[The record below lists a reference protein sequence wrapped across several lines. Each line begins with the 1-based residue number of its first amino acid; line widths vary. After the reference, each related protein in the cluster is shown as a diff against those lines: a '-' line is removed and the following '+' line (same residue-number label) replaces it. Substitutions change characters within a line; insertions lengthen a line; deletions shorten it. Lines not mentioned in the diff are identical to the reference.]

1 MKIAVAGKGGVGKTT
16 LAAMLAR
23 LYGRQGSKV
32 IAIDADP
39 ATSLASALGVPKSDR
54 ESITPLSGMLDLIEE
69 RTGARPGSS
78 YGGMFKLNPKVD
90 DIVEEYGVKA
100 PDNVTLL
107 VLGTIETPGSGC
119 FCPESTLLK
128 ALMSHVLSGEEVII
142 MDMEAGLEHL
152 GRSTARN
159 VDVMLIVV
167 EPGMRSVETAGTIAR
182 MAREI
187 GVGSV
192 LVILNKCSSENEEA
206 LVAKELKKQQLVLIA
221 TLPSS
226 SLIRGADLLGVSPM
240 DMPGIELLLPIFQFI
255 KERIDSISP

>member
-16 LAAMLAR
+16 VAAMLAR
-23 LYGRQGSKV
+23 IYARQGRKV

-39 ATSLASALGVPKSDR
+39 ATSLASGLGVSRSERDAIK
-54 ESITPLSGMLDLIEE
+54 PLSGMLDLIEE
-69 RTGARPGSS
+69 RSGARPGAS

-90 DIVEEYGVKA
+90 DLVDTYGVRA
-100 PDNVTLL
+100 MDGVTLL

-128 ALMSHVLSGEEVII
+128 ALMSHVLSGEEVVI

-167 EPGMRSVETAGTIAR
+167 EPGMRSVDTAVTIAR
-182 MAREI
+182 MAKEI
-187 GVGSV
+187 GVHKI
-192 LVILNKCSSENEEA
+192 LVVLNKATSENEEA
-206 LVAKELKKQQLVLIA
+206 LVAKELKKNQLVLIA
-221 TLPSS
+221 TIPNSN
-226 SLIRGADLLGVSPM
+226 LIKGADLLGVSPM
-240 DMPGIELLLPIFQFI
+240 DLPGIEPLLPIFQFI
-255 KERIDSISP
+255 MERIDS

>member
-16 LAAMLAR
+16 VAAMLAR
-23 LYGRQGSKV
+23 MYGRQGSKV
-32 IAIDADP
+32 SAIDADP
-39 ATSLASALGVPKSDR
+39 ATSLASALGVPKNDR
-54 ESITPLSGMLDLIEE
+54 ESIAPLSGMLDLIEE

-90 DIVEEYGVKA
+90 DIVDQFGIKA

-119 FCPESTLLK
+119 FCPESSLLK
-128 ALMSHVLSGEEVII
+128 ALMSHVLSGEEVVI

-206 LVAKELKKQQLVLIA
+206 LVAKELKKQQMVLIA

-226 SLIRGADLLGVSPM
+226 SLVRGADLLGVSPM
-240 DMPGIELLLPIFQFI
+240 DMPGIESLLPIFQFI
-255 KERIDSISP
+255 KERLESI

>member
-16 LAAMLAR
+16 IAAMLAR
-23 LYGRQGSKV
+23 LYARQGSKV

-39 ATSLASALGVPKSDR
+39 ATSLASALGVPKNDR

-90 DIVEEYGVKA
+90 DIVDQYGVSG
-100 PDNVTLL
+100 PDGVTLL

-119 FCPESTLLK
+119 FCPESSLLK
-128 ALMSHVLSGEEVII
+128 ALMSHVLSGEEVVI

-152 GRSTARN
+152 GRSTAKN

-167 EPGMRSVETAGTIAR
+167 EPGMRSVDTATTIAR

-187 GVGSV
+187 GVGNV
-192 LVILNKCSSENEEA
+192 FIILNKCSSENEEA

-226 SLIRGADLLGVSPM
+226 NAIKGADLLGVSPM
-240 DMPGIELLLPIFQFI
+240 DMPGIEPLLPIFQFI
-255 KERIDSISP
+255 KDRIDTL